1 MRCTQIMGLSP
12 RALAFLEEY
21 AMRIP
26 KKQCPTC
33 GHVTGGEMAKSI
45 YASAVDKGMYDDGP
59 DLHQYQMKDGGILQE
74 IVQAV
79 IWSSGPMIFLCL
91 QDKDGNKRFQWSE
104 KELAGVA

>member
-1 MRCTQIMGLSP
+1 MGLSQG
-12 RALAFLEEY
+12 ALAFLEEY

-91 QDKDGNKRFQWSE
+91 QDKDGNKHFLWSTE
-104 KELAGVA
+104 ELAGVA